1 MGELW
6 VGKCSLAEIDGCNAQ
21 SRYPMENLPSPIRR
35 LQTLIASVAG
45 EEAGVRTLRL
55 ESLHVLPRNA
65 TVQRARV
72 ERFIERRYLDR
83 FGSRI
88 VEHYP
93 TLLSLQ
99 SDDGNVRATIG
110 LRNAF
115 REPLFLE
122 RYFDEPIERM
132 ISHAMG
138 AMPARADI
146 LEIGNMASIGRTAS
160 ARLIAASASYLGN
173 SRCRYAVVTA
183 TEELRRM
190 LGAFG
195 FAWRTLGPARADKLP
210 DHGRS
215 WGSYYE
221 QNPEVLVGDIRQSS
235 ERILSYVRVV
245 NIEVF

>member
-1 MGELW
+1 ME
-6 VGKCSLAEIDGCNAQ
+6 SLT
-21 SRYPMENLPSPIRR
+21 SPTRR
-35 LQTLIASVAG
+35 LRTSI
-45 EEAGVRTLRL
+45 AGVAREETGVRKLRL

-93 TLLSLQ
+93 ILLSLQ

-110 LRNAF
+110 LRNAS

-122 RYFDEPIERM
+122 RYFDEPVERM
-132 ISHAMG
+132 ISHATG
-138 AMPARADI
+138 VTPARADI

-160 ARLIAASASYLGN
+160 ARLIAASASYLST
-173 SRCRYAVVTA
+173 SRYRYAVVTA

-190 LGAFG
+190 LGSFG
-195 FAWRTLGPARADKLP
+195 FAWRALGAARADRLA

-221 QNPEVLVGDIRQSS
+221 QNPEILVGEIRQSS
-235 ERILSYVRVV
+235 ERMRSYIRATKM
-245 NIEVF
+245 EVFR

>member
-1 MGELW
+1 ME
-6 VGKCSLAEIDGCNAQ
+6 SLT
-21 SRYPMENLPSPIRR
+21 SP
-35 LQTLIASVAG
+35 ACK
-45 EEAGVRTLRL
+45 VRTSTGDIAREETGVKKLRL

-72 ERFIERRYLDR
+72 ERFIESRYLDR

-93 TLLSLQ
+93 TLLCLQ

-110 LRNAF
+110 LRNAS

-132 ISHAMG
+132 ISYATG
-138 AMPARADI
+138 ATPARVDI

-160 ARLIAASASYLGN
+160 ARLIAASASYLST

-183 TEELRRM
+183 TKELRRM
-190 LGAFG
+190 LGSFG
-195 FAWRTLGPARADKLP
+195 FAWRALGAARADRLA

-221 QNPEVLVGDIRQSS
+221 QNPEILVGEIRQSS
-235 ERILSYVRVV
+235 ERMRSYIRATK
-245 NIEVF
+245 IEVFR

>member
-1 MGELW
+1 MTSAL
-6 VGKCSLAEIDGCNAQ
+6 DP
-21 SRYPMENLPSPIRR
+21 YPMESLTDPRGLRTS
-35 LQTLIASVAG
+35 IAGVAG
-45 EEAGVRTLRL
+45 EKTEVRKLRL
-55 ESLHVLPRNA
+55 ESLHVLPRSA
-65 TVQRARV
+65 TVQRAPV

-83 FGSRI
+83 FGSQI

-110 LRNAF
+110 VRYAS

-132 ISHAMG
+132 VSHATG
-138 AMPARADI
+138 VTPARADI

-160 ARLIAASASYLGN
+160 ARLIAASASYLST

-190 LGAFG
+190 LGSFG
-195 FAWRTLGPARADKLP
+195 FAWRALGGARADRLP
-210 DHGRS
+210 DQGRS

-221 QNPEVLVGDIRQSS
+221 QNPEILVGEIRQSS
-235 ERILSYVRVV
+235 ERMRSYVRTTK
-245 NIEVF
+245 IEVFR

>member
-1 MGELW
+1 MG
-6 VGKCSLAEIDGCNAQ
+6 SLTD
-21 SRYPMENLPSPIRR
+21 PTRR
-35 LQTLIASVAG
+35 QQTSIAGVVG
-45 EEAGVRTLRL
+45 EETGVRKLRL
-55 ESLHVLPRNA
+55 ESLHVLPRKT

-93 TLLSLQ
+93 ILLSLQ

-110 LRNAF
+110 LRNAS

-132 ISHAMG
+132 ISHATG
-138 AMPARADI
+138 ATPARADI

-160 ARLIAASASYLGN
+160 ARLIAASASYLST

-190 LGAFG
+190 LGSFG
-195 FAWRTLGPARADKLP
+195 FAWRALGAARADRTA

-221 QNPEVLVGDIRQSS
+221 QNPEILVGEIRQSS
-235 ERILSYVRVV
+235 ERIRSYVRATK
-245 NIEVF
+245 IEVFR

>member
-1 MGELW
+1 M
-6 VGKCSLAEIDGCNAQ
+6 KTLASPTARARISAAAQ
-21 SRYPMENLPSPIRR
+21 LAR
-35 LQTLIASVAG
+35 
-45 EEAGVRTLRL
+45 EEVGVRKPRL

-72 ERFIERRYLDR
+72 ERFIEHRYLDR
-83 FGSRI
+83 FGSLI

-93 TLLSLQ
+93 VLLSLQ

-110 LRNAF
+110 LRNAS

-132 ISHAMG
+132 ISHATG
-138 AMPARADI
+138 ATPARADI

-160 ARLIAASASYLGN
+160 ARLIAASALYL
-173 SRCRYAVVTA
+173 STSQCRYAVVTA

-190 LGAFG
+190 LGSFG
-195 FAWRTLGPARADKLP
+195 FSWRALGVAQADRLP
-210 DHGRS
+210 DRGRS

-221 QNPEVLVGDIRQSS
+221 KNPQILVGEIRQSS
-235 ERILSYVRVV
+235 KRVRSHIRATT
-245 NIEVF
+245 IEVF

>member
-1 MGELW
+1 ME
-6 VGKCSLAEIDGCNAQ
+6 SLTD
-21 SRYPMENLPSPIRR
+21 PTRR
-35 LQTLIASVAG
+35 QQTST
-45 EEAGVRTLRL
+45 AGVAREETGVRKLRL

-93 TLLSLQ
+93 ILLSLQ

-110 LRNAF
+110 LRNAS

-132 ISHAMG
+132 ISHATG
-138 AMPARADI
+138 ATPARADI

-160 ARLIAASASYLGN
+160 ARLIAASASYLST

-190 LGAFG
+190 LGSFG
-195 FAWRTLGPARADKLP
+195 FAWRALGAARADRLE

-221 QNPEVLVGDIRQSS
+221 QNPEILVGEIRQSS
-235 ERILSYVRVV
+235 ERMRSYIRTTKM
-245 NIEVF
+245 EVF